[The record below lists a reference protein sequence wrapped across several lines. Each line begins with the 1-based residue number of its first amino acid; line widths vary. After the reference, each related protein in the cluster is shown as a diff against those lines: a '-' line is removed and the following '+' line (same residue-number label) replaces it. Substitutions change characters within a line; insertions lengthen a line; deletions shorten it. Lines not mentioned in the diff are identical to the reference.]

1 MGMANIDLVLW
12 KKINGEKTEIDLFLL
27 EYQT

>member
-1 MGMANIDLVLW
+1 MGMANIDLVIW
-12 KKINGEKTEIDLFLL
+12 KKINGEEPEIDLVLF